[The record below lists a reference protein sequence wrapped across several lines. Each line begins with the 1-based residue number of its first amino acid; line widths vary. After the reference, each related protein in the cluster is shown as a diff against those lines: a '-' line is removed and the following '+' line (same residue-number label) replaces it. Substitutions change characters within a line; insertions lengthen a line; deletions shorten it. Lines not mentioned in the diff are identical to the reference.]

1 MGTLKRKHSKQ
12 HKEEVEEDDFSDAL
26 SEVSEPEQ
34 SDPESESESEDE
46 EGAIKLAVPSKTYIF
61 NREGLQEQLEDI
73 SWPENVDWIH
83 KLTVDIDQDE
93 GVDVND
99 DLARELSFYNQALE
113 GTRQAFEKLQKRNL
127 PFLRPA
133 DYYAEM
139 VKTDSHMVKVKGRL
153 LEEKKRIEEADERR
167 KARDAKK
174 MSKEVQAEKLKER
187 AKQKKDDFENVKKWR
202 KQRQQSGFE
211 KGGDDEDMGLSFEDG
226 KTFDRNKKKRPGVR
240 PGDRSGGL
248 GNKGNFKGKK
258 GGDNKKKSSKE
269 RRDSKFGF
277 GGKKG
282 MKKQNTAD
290 STNDFGGFNKGDS
303 SGNKR
308 RRKF

>member
-1 MGTLKRKHSKQ
+1 MVGFKRKHSKP
-12 HKEEVEEDDFSDAL
+12 HKEEEDDFSDF
-26 SEVSEPEQ
+26 SEESEPE
-34 SDPESESESEDE
+34 SGPESEPESEDE
-46 EGAIKLAVPSKTYIF
+46 EGIIKLAAPSKTYIF
-61 NREGLQEQLEDI
+61 NREGLREQLEDI

-83 KLTVDIDQDE
+83 KLTIDIDQDE
-93 GVDVND
+93 EVDVND
-99 DLARELSFYNQALE
+99 DLTRELSFYNQALE
-113 GTRQAFEKLQKRNL
+113 GTRQAFDKLQKMNL
-127 PFLRPA
+127 PFLRPP

-174 MSKEVQAEKLKER
+174 ISKSVQAEKLKDR
-187 AKQKKDDFENVKKWR
+187 AIQKKSDFEAVKKWR

-211 KGGDDEDMGLSFEDG
+211 KGDNGEDMDFSFENG
-226 KTFDRNKKKRPGVR
+226 KTFDRNKKQRPGVR

-248 GNKGNFKGKK
+248 GNKSNFKGKK
-258 GGDNKKKSSKE
+258 GGDNKGKKSSKE

-290 STNDFGGFNKGDS
+290 STNDFGGFNKGE
-303 SGNKR
+303 GNKK